1 MTGISSVLQIRM
13 KLICFFLGGGTIQF
27 FVTESTRVKSLSFF
41 WRYFKMNKC
50 TLIVFCLGLSVF
62 SMKGYADNCSDMT
75 IGGPGFYVPSAY
87 GYWSFG
93 ALFVPTFNAGFI
105 AEYKA
110 SSGTTATYSLPTTI
124 NAYSSGASPVYGSVT
139 STTFPQD
146 FYSFGNIS
154 ATGGLYFNKTG
165 QDCNTTIRITPL
177 IGTTIQNIGGVSF
190 VVGSQNSNVVNINGT
205 GGNATPLNVLSTSIP
220 IRLTMNSVAVSLTTS
235 GLITITVP
243 SGTPDGVYAGTFSL
257 PYSALACVGA
267 SRCADESFW
276 SMTPSTVS
284 NLKGEIRI
292 RVSDGKPVNPDI
304 YCKQLNTGDLILL
317 HGSLPINNVAG
328 NMATGPLLIGCT
340 GGNIPVTISVKN
352 IGTPHGSQLSD
363 NTGVLTPLT
372 NGLDSKLSIDRKGKF
387 TTNIGAAA
395 SFNVISELTI
405 NNNEVKAGEYT
416 GQGVVTFSWE

>member
-1 MTGISSVLQIRM
+1 MLSSCNTI
-13 KLICFFLGGGTIQF
+13 FSFLLDGVSGF
-27 FVTESTRVKSLSFF
+27 E
-41 WRYFKMNKC
+41 MNKCKC
-50 TLIVFCLGLSVF
+50 TLIAFCLGLSVL
-62 SMKGYADNCSDMT
+62 SIKGYANNCSNM
-75 IGGPGFYVPSAY
+75 IINGPQFNNPLAY

-93 ALFVPTFNAGFI
+93 ALFAPTFNAGFI

-110 SSGTTATYSLPTTI
+110 SSGTTATYSLPTAI
-124 NAYSSGASPVYGSVT
+124 NAFASGVSPVYGSVT

-146 FYSFGNIS
+146 FYSYGQIGTAS
-154 ATGGLYFNKTG
+154 GLYFSKTG
-165 QDCNTTIRITPL
+165 QNCNTTLRITPL
-177 IGTTIQNIGGVSF
+177 SGTTVQNIGGISF
-190 VVGSQNSNVVNINGT
+190 VVGIQNSQVVNVNGT

-220 IRLTMNSVAVSLTTS
+220 VRLMMSSVAVSLATS

-267 SRCADESFW
+267 NKCADESFW
-276 SMTPSTVS
+276 RMAPSTVS

-292 RVSDGKPVNPDI
+292 RVSGGKPVNPDI
-304 YCKQLNTGDLILL
+304 YCKQLNAGDLILS

-328 NMATGPLLIGCT
+328 NIATRSLLIGCT

-372 NGLDSKLSIDRKGKF
+372 NGLDSKLSINRKAKF
-387 TTNIGAAA
+387 TTNIGASA
-395 SFNVISELTI
+395 SFNVTSELAI
-405 NNNEVKAGEYT
+405 NNNEVEAGEYT
-416 GQGVVTFSWE
+416 GQGVVSFLWE